1 MERERER
8 KVSRL
13 MGQVR
18 ERGLGR
24 RLRADRASF
33 RTSTS
38 TGPPEL
44 NKRWTLPGHW
54 KGRDFMLNVFLD
66 GHILNQQMPQPPVH
80 PELKGRP

>member
-24 RLRADRASF
+24 RLSTDRASF
-33 RTSTS
+33 GT
-38 TGPPEL
+38 
-44 NKRWTLPGHW
+44 
-54 KGRDFMLNVFLD
+54 
-66 GHILNQQMPQPPVH
+66 
-80 PELKGRP
+80 